1 MGVMTF
7 MRTKMG
13 YFLVGGIALVLA
25 LFVLEPLLQ
34 QGSAFWGGS
43 RTEVGEIDGE
53 TVNYS
58 EFNQKV
64 EQTVAQFGSNNPS
77 AQAMAVDQA
86 WQMQVAEVVLTKEYE
101 RLGLTVS
108 ANELLNDLIL
118 GPNPSPLIAQAFTNQ
133 QTGTIDKTAILS
145 SLKAREAN
153 PELKQR
159 WIALETQIEQTALQ
173 QKYDRLV
180 KNSIYVTSLEATDD
194 YTNRNKLAN
203 LSYVNLDYSSI
214 LDQTV
219 KVTDADYQAY
229 YDEHK
234 ASFVNPTETRNFE
247 YVAFSIQPTAADS
260 AAVKAQVDKLTADFK
275 VTTNDSLFAA
285 NNSDV
290 KVPYAYMGKGKL
302 DPAVDSVIFN
312 YPAGSFYGP
321 VFSGNSYKL
330 IKVVGSRFY
339 PDSVK
344 VSHILIDPSKVGGEE
359 KAVKLADSLKT
370 LVQGGSS
377 FGDLAK
383 KYSVDQA
390 SAAKNGDLGTFDR
403 SSNGLPPEFVKATFE
418 GSTGEV
424 KVVKSQYG
432 IQVVK
437 IDKQI
442 GSSKVAKLAYIE
454 KNLAASSKTRDAAY
468 AKASA
473 FLNEVK
479 DGNFN
484 ETAKKKGYT
493 VGVADRINPTQGF
506 APGLD
511 NPRKLI
517 QAGYEAD
524 KGDVLNQV
532 FTMDNAYVV
541 AQVTDVMPKGQ
552 LSLEHVKKQIQP
564 MVMNAA
570 KAKILTERMEK
581 ALSGSSN
588 INQVAQKVG
597 KTPTPVQN
605 IVFANPILP
614 GLGQENKVVGAI
626 FGAQVGKLSKPIQGE
641 RGVYAFVVEGFTN
654 PAPMSNTFKQKE
666 TMLLGV
672 SQRAFGLAFQTL
684 QDKVEIKDNRV
695 KFY

>member
-43 RTEVGEIDGE
+43 RTAVGVIDGE
-53 TVNYS
+53 EVQHAQ
-58 EFNQKV
+58 FNQKV
-64 EQTVAQFGSNNPS
+64 EQAVAQYGANNPS
-77 AQAMAVDQA
+77 VQAMAVDQA
-86 WQMQVAEVVLTKEYE
+86 WQMQIAEVVLTKEYE
-101 RLGLTVS
+101 RLGLIVS
-108 ANELLNDLIL
+108 GSELYDLIT
-118 GPNPSPLIAQAFTNQ
+118 GDRPSPLIVQAFTNQ
-133 QTGTIDKTAILS
+133 QTGEVDKTSIIS
-145 SLKAREAN
+145 SLKARETN
-153 PELKQR
+153 PELKAR
-159 WIALETQIEQTALQ
+159 WIGLEAQIEQTALQ

-180 KNSIYVTSLEATDD
+180 KNSIYVTSLEANDD

-203 LSYVNLDYSSI
+203 LNYVSLDYSSI
-214 LDQTV
+214 LDGAV
-219 KVTDADYQAY
+219 KLTDADYQAY
-229 YDEHK
+229 YDAHK
-234 ASFVNPTETRNFE
+234 SSFINPTETRNFE
-247 YVAFSIQPTAADS
+247 YVSFSIKPTAADS
-260 AAVKAQVDKLTADFK
+260 AVVKAQVDKLAADFK

-290 KVPYAYMGKGKL
+290 KVPFVFLGKGKL

-330 IKVVGSRFY
+330 IKVVASRFS

-344 VSHILIDPSKVGGEE
+344 ASHILLDPTKYGGEE
-359 KAVKLADSLKT
+359 KALKLADSIKNLAKNGT
-370 LVQGGSS
+370 S
-377 FGDLAK
+377 FGELAT
-383 KYSVDQA
+383 KYSADQ
-390 SAAKNGDLGTFDR
+390 SSVAKAGDLGTFDR
-403 SSNGLPPEFVKATFE
+403 YSNLPPEFISATFD
-418 GSTGEV
+418 GTVGDV

-432 IQVVK
+432 IQIVK
-437 IDKQI
+437 IDKHV

-454 KNLAASSKTRDAAY
+454 KSLSASSKTRDVAY
-468 AKASA
+468 KQASA
-473 FLNEVK
+473 FLSEVK
-479 DGNFN
+479 NGNFT
-484 ETAKKKGYT
+484 EVAKKKGYT
-493 VGVADRINPTQGF
+493 VGVADRVTPTQGF
-506 APGLD
+506 APGLE

-517 QAGYEAD
+517 QSGYEAD
-524 KGDVLNQV
+524 KGDVLQEV

-552 LSLEHVKKQIQP
+552 LSLDNIKKQIQP

-570 KAKILTERMEK
+570 KAKQLREKLEK

-588 INQVAQKVG
+588 IAQVAQKVG
-597 KTPTPVQN
+597 KTVTPVEN

-626 FGAQVGKLSKPIQGE
+626 FGSQVGKLSKPIEGDK
-641 RGVYAFVVEGFTN
+641 GVFVFVVNGFTN
-654 PAPMSNTFKQKE
+654 PAPMNNTYKQKE

-672 SQRAFGLAFQTL
+672 SQRAFTSAFQTL